1 MGQRREKEKRN
12 ELGGFSH
19 GAKTIFISSFQAH
32 MSRNILSTDALTILQ
47 AREDVQIVILVP
59 DYKRDYFERN
69 FASPNTVI
77 EGAPLY
83 QASKTRAGLFFK
95 RLGIFLFHT
104 KTARAKRKY
113 QYYCEGK
120 YVYYAFGAAFG
131 FLGRSFLVHS
141 VVRALDY
148 WFSPKNFFDDLFMR
162 YAPDLVFATD
172 VQNENDVALMHA
184 SRRWRVPLVGM
195 VRSWDNPT
203 QRTLRVFPDRLLVGS
218 ETLKEEAARIYR
230 YPEARIGVTGNP
242 HYDRYLKGPQESRK
256 EFFRSFGLDPDKRL
270 ILYAPFGDML
280 IRHNDVDE
288 YVMEILA
295 GLGTQVLVRFPP
307 DEKVHLPHFSKP
319 SQMAYD
325 IPGVGF
331 KKNEFGDR
339 EISREDDQRLIDSLV
354 YADVVISGP
363 TSIPLD
369 AALLDKPAI
378 MAHLYPSPRGFCGS
392 VYNFWFAHIE
402 KFLATDGVAY
412 ATSKEELIGAITH
425 FLENPEWHG
434 RGRARIRAMWFSHAD
449 GHAGE
454 RLAEELLSFVNR
466 VS

>member
-1 MGQRREKEKRN
+1 M
-12 ELGGFSH
+12 
-19 GAKTIFISSFQAH
+19 KTIFISSFQAH

-47 AREDVQIVILVP
+47 AREDVRVVILVP

-69 FASPNTVI
+69 FMSSNTVI

-95 RLGIFLFHT
+95 RLGIFLFNT

-120 YVYYAFGAAFG
+120 YIYYAWGMILG
-131 FLGRSFLVHS
+131 FLGRSWTIRGM
-141 VVRALDY
+141 VRVLDY
-148 WFSPKNFFDDLFMR
+148 RFSPKNFFDELFMR
-162 YAPDLVFATD
+162 YAPDLVFAPD

-184 SRRWRVPLVGM
+184 SRRWRVPIIGM
-195 VRSWDNPT
+195 IRSWDNPT

-218 ETLKEEAARIYR
+218 ETLKEEVERIYR
-230 YPEARIGVTGNP
+230 YPSSQIVVCGNP
-242 HYDRYLKGPQESRK
+242 HYDRYLTGPQEKR
-256 EFFRSFGLDPDKRL
+256 EAFFERFGLDPAKRL

-288 YVMEILA
+288 YVMGILA

-307 DEKVHLPHFSKP
+307 DEKVNLPHFSKP
-319 SQMAYD
+319 PHMAYD

-331 KKNEFGDR
+331 KKDEFGDR
-339 EISREDDQRLIDSLV
+339 EISREDDQRLIDSLI

-369 AALLDKPAI
+369 ASLLDKPAI

-412 ATSKEELIGAITH
+412 ATDKEELISAVKH
-425 FLENPEWHG
+425 VLADSQRHSE
-434 RGRARIRAMWFSHAD
+434 GRARIRAMWFSHAD
-449 GHAGE
+449 GNAGA
-454 RLAEELLSFVNR
+454 RLAAALLSFPSR
-466 VS
+466 LS